1 MPFITPTF
9 EDIRSNILRDIKNLN
24 TKADIGEDSDLYIR
38 ASAVAS
44 VATGIYQYQGW
55 IVRQIFPDTADTEFL
70 EWHARTRGLYR
81 KSATTASGT
90 LTVTGEPG
98 ATAAAGYSVTRG
110 SLTYTTTAAVTLD
123 TDGNGTVAASYST
136 AGAAGNTTAATSGT
150 FTSTPT
156 GFDSTVIIG
165 VMAGGT
171 DAESDSE
178 LLARLLDIIRR
189 PPAGGNKYDYRR
201 WAMAVD
207 GVTAAYVYPLRR
219 GLGTVDVVI
228 TSADGAPSAE
238 IIAAVQAYID
248 DQRPVT
254 AKDCLVLAPTF
265 KTVDIDVR
273 ISVSGVTLA
282 DAITNIIAAITDY
295 ISRLAPGEAFIKSQ
309 AEMIAS
315 QVTGVID
322 RNVLTP
328 TGNIYPIV
336 DESVVEWIRTGD
348 VEVSAL

>member
-9 EDIRSNILRDIKNLN
+9 DDIRSDILRDIKNLN
-24 TKADIGEDSDLYIR
+24 PDADTGVDSDLYIR

-110 SLTYTTTAAVTLD
+110 SLTWTTTAAVTLD
-123 TDGNGTVAASYST
+123 ADGNGTVAASYST

-189 PPAGGNKYDYRR
+189 APAGGNKYDYRR
-201 WAMAVD
+201 WAMSVD

-228 TSADGAPSAE
+228 TSAGGAPSAE

-265 KTVDIDVR
+265 KAVDIDVR
-273 ISVSGVTLA
+273 ISVSGVTLT
-282 DAITNIIAAITDY
+282 DAIANIIAAITDY

-309 AEMIAS
+309 AEMIVS

-322 RNVLTP
+322 RNMLEP
-328 TGNIYPIV
+328 TGNIYPVV
-336 DESVVEWIRTGD
+336 DESVVEWIRTGEL
-348 VEVSAL
+348 EVSAL

>member
-1 MPFITPTF
+1 MPFVTPTF
-9 EDIRSNILRDIKNLN
+9 DEIRNDILRDIKNLN
-24 TKADIGEDSDLYIR
+24 TDADIGVDSDLYIR

-55 IVRQIFPDTADTEFL
+55 IVRQIFADTADTEFL

-123 TDGNGTVAASYST
+123 SDGNGTVAASYST
-136 AGAAGNTTAATSGT
+136 AGATGNTTAITSGT

-156 GFDSTVIIG
+156 GFDSTVVIG
-165 VMAGGT
+165 VMSGGT
-171 DAESDSE
+171 DQELDTE

-201 WAMAVD
+201 WAMNVD

-228 TSADGAPSAE
+228 TSSDGAPSAE
-238 IIAAVQAYID
+238 IITAVQAYID

-265 KTVDIDVR
+265 KNVDISVGV
-273 ISVSGVTLA
+273 SVSGVTFA
-282 DAITNIIAAITDY
+282 EASENIIAALTDY
-295 ISRLAPGEAFIKSQ
+295 IARLAPGEAFIKSQ
-309 AEMIAS
+309 AEMIVS
-315 QVTGVID
+315 QVNGVID
-322 RNVLTP
+322 RNMSSPAGNVLP
-328 TGNIYPIV
+328 VV
-336 DESVVEWIRTGD
+336 DDSVVEWIREGTL
-348 VEVSAL
+348 EVVPL

>member
-9 EDIRSNILRDIKNLN
+9 DDIRSDILRDIKNLN
-24 TKADIGEDSDLYIR
+24 PDADTGVDSDLYIR

-123 TDGNGTVAASYST
+123 SDGNGTVAASYST
-136 AGAAGNTTAATSGT
+136 AGAVGNTTAITSGT

-228 TSADGAPSAE
+228 TSAGGAPSAE
-238 IIAAVQAYID
+238 ILAAVQEYID

-254 AKDCLVLAPTF
+254 AKDFLVLAPTF

-273 ISVSGVTLA
+273 ISVSGVTFA
-282 DAITNIIAAITDY
+282 EVVANIIAALTDY
-295 ISRLAPGEAFIKSQ
+295 ISRLAPGEAFIKSH
-309 AEMIAS
+309 AEMIVS
-315 QVTGVID
+315 QVTGVVD
-322 RNVLTP
+322 RNMVAPAGNVLP
-328 TGNIYPIV
+328 TV
-336 DESVVEWIRTGD
+336 DESVVEWIRSGTI
-348 VEVSAL
+348 EVVDL

>member
-9 EDIRSNILRDIKNLN
+9 DDIRSDILRDIKNLN
-24 TKADIGEDSDLYIR
+24 PDADTGVDSDLYIR

-136 AGAAGNTTAATSGT
+136 AGAAGNTTAVTSGT

-228 TSADGAPSAE
+228 TSAGGAPSAD

-273 ISVSGVTLA
+273 ISVSGVTLT
-282 DAITNIIAAITDY
+282 DAIANIIAAITDY

-309 AEMIAS
+309 AEMIVS

-322 RNVLTP
+322 RNMLEP
-328 TGNIYPIV
+328 TGNIYPVV
-336 DESVVEWIRTGD
+336 DESVVEWIRTGEL
-348 VEVSAL
+348 EVSAL

>member
-1 MPFITPTF
+1 MPFVTPTF
-9 EDIRSNILRDIKNLN
+9 DEIRNDILRDIKNLN
-24 TKADIGEDSDLYIR
+24 TDADIGVDSDLYIR

-55 IVRQIFPDTADTEFL
+55 IVRQIFADTADTEFL

-123 TDGNGTVAASYST
+123 SDGNGTVAASYST
-136 AGAAGNTTAATSGT
+136 AGAAGNTTAITSGT

-156 GFDSTVIIG
+156 GFDSTVVIG
-165 VMAGGT
+165 VMSGGT
-171 DAESDSE
+171 DQELDTE
-178 LLARLLDIIRR
+178 LLTRLLDIIRR

-201 WAMAVD
+201 WAMNVD

-228 TSADGAPSAE
+228 TSSDGAPSAE
-238 IIAAVQAYID
+238 IITAVQAYID

-265 KTVDIDVR
+265 KTVDISVGV
-273 ISVSGVTLA
+273 SVSGVTFA
-282 DAITNIIAAITDY
+282 EASENIIAALADY
-295 ISRLAPGEAFIKSQ
+295 IARLAPGEAFIKSQ
-309 AEMIAS
+309 AEMIVS
-315 QVTGVID
+315 QVNGVID
-322 RNVLTP
+322 RNMSSPAGNVLP
-328 TGNIYPIV
+328 VV
-336 DESVVEWIRTGD
+336 DDSVVEWIREGTL
-348 VEVSAL
+348 EVVPL

>member
-1 MPFITPTF
+1 
-9 EDIRSNILRDIKNLN
+9 
-24 TKADIGEDSDLYIR
+24 R

-55 IVRQIFPDTADTEFL
+55 IVRQIFADTADTEFL

-123 TDGNGTVAASYST
+123 SDGNGTVAASYST
-136 AGAAGNTTAATSGT
+136 AGAAGNTTAITSGT

-156 GFDSTVIIG
+156 GFDSTVVIG
-165 VMAGGT
+165 VMSGGT
-171 DAESDSE
+171 DQELDTE

-201 WAMAVD
+201 WAMNVD

-228 TSADGAPSAE
+228 TSSDGAPSAE
-238 IIAAVQAYID
+238 IITAVQAYID

-265 KTVDIDVR
+265 KNVDISVGV
-273 ISVSGVTLA
+273 SVSGVTFA
-282 DAITNIIAAITDY
+282 EASENIIAALTDY
-295 ISRLAPGEAFIKSQ
+295 IARLAPGEAFIKSQ
-309 AEMIAS
+309 AEMIVS
-315 QVTGVID
+315 QVNGVID
-322 RNVLTP
+322 RNMSSPAGNVLP
-328 TGNIYPIV
+328 VV
-336 DESVVEWIRTGD
+336 DDSVVEWIREGTL
-348 VEVSAL
+348 EVVPL

>member
-1 MPFITPTF
+1 MPFITPSF
-9 EDIRSNILRDIKNLN
+9 EDIRNDILRDIKNTN
-24 TKADIGEDSDLYIR
+24 PDADTGVDSDLYVR
-38 ASAVAS
+38 ACASAS
-44 VATGIYQYQGW
+44 VAVGIYQYQGW

-81 KSATTASGT
+81 KSATTASGI

-110 SLTYTTTAAVTLD
+110 SLTYTTTATVTLD

-136 AGAAGNTTAATSGT
+136 SGAAGNTTAITSGT

-189 PPAGGNKYDYRR
+189 PPAGGNQYDYRR

-228 TSADGAPSAE
+228 TSAGGAPSAE

-254 AKDCLVLAPTF
+254 AKDFLVLAPTF
-265 KTVDIDVR
+265 KNVDIDVR

-282 DAITNIIAAITDY
+282 EAVANITSALTDY
-295 ISRLAPGEAFIKSQ
+295 IARLAPGEAFIKSQ
-309 AEMIAS
+309 AEMIVS
-315 QVTGVID
+315 QVTGIVD
-322 RNVLTP
+322 RNMITP
-328 TGNIYPIV
+328 TGNVLPTV
-336 DESVVEWIRTGD
+336 DESVVEWIRAGD
-348 VEVSAL
+348 IEVSEL

>member
-1 MPFITPTF
+1 MPFVTPTF
-9 EDIRSNILRDIKNLN
+9 DEIRNDILRDIKNLN
-24 TKADIGEDSDLYIR
+24 TDADIGVDSDLYIR

-55 IVRQIFPDTADTEFL
+55 IVRQIFADTADTEFL

-123 TDGNGTVAASYST
+123 SDGNGTVAASYST
-136 AGAAGNTTAATSGT
+136 AGAAGNTTAITSGT

-156 GFDSTVIIG
+156 GFDSTVVIG
-165 VMAGGT
+165 VMSGGT
-171 DAESDSE
+171 DQESDTE

-201 WAMAVD
+201 WAMNVD

-228 TSADGAPSAE
+228 TSSGGAPSAE
-238 IIAAVQAYID
+238 IITAVQAYID

-265 KTVDIDVR
+265 KNVDISVGV
-273 ISVSGVTLA
+273 SVSGVTFA
-282 DAITNIIAAITDY
+282 EASENIIAALTDY
-295 ISRLAPGEAFIKSQ
+295 IARLAPGEAFIKSQ
-309 AEMIAS
+309 AEMIVS
-315 QVTGVID
+315 QVNGVID
-322 RNVLTP
+322 RNMSSPAGNVLP
-328 TGNIYPIV
+328 VV
-336 DESVVEWIRTGD
+336 DDSVVEWIREGTL
-348 VEVSAL
+348 EVVPL

>member
-1 MPFITPTF
+1 MPFVTPTF
-9 EDIRSNILRDIKNLN
+9 DEIRNDILRDIKNLN
-24 TKADIGEDSDLYIR
+24 TDADIGVDSDLYIR

-55 IVRQIFPDTADTEFL
+55 IVRQIFADTADTEFL

-81 KSATTASGT
+81 KSSTTASGT

-123 TDGNGTVAASYST
+123 SDGNGTVAASYST
-136 AGAAGNTTAATSGT
+136 AGAAGNTTAITSGT

-156 GFDSTVIIG
+156 GFDSTVVIG
-165 VMAGGT
+165 VMSGGT
-171 DAESDSE
+171 DQELDTE

-201 WAMAVD
+201 WAMNVD

-228 TSADGAPSAE
+228 TSSDGAPSAE
-238 IIAAVQAYID
+238 IITAVQAYID

-265 KTVDIDVR
+265 KNVDISVGV
-273 ISVSGVTLA
+273 SVSGVTFA
-282 DAITNIIAAITDY
+282 EASENIIAALTDY
-295 ISRLAPGEAFIKSQ
+295 IARLAPGEAFIKSQ
-309 AEMIAS
+309 AEMIVS
-315 QVTGVID
+315 QVNGVID
-322 RNVLTP
+322 RNMSSPAGNVLP
-328 TGNIYPIV
+328 LV
-336 DESVVEWIRTGD
+336 DDSVVEWIREGTL
-348 VEVSAL
+348 EVVPL

>member
-9 EDIRSNILRDIKNLN
+9 EDIRSDILRDIKNLN
-24 TKADIGEDSDLYIR
+24 PDADIGVDSDLYIR

-81 KSATTASGT
+81 KSATTASGI

-110 SLTYTTTAAVTLD
+110 SLMYTTTAAVTLD
-123 TDGNGTVAASYST
+123 TGGNGTVAASYST
-136 AGAAGNTTAATSGT
+136 SGAAGNTTALTSGT

-207 GVTAAYVYPLRR
+207 GVTATYVYPLRR

-228 TSADGAPSAE
+228 TSAGGAPSAD

-254 AKDCLVLAPTF
+254 AKDCLVLAPTS
-265 KTVDIDVR
+265 KTIDIDVR

-282 DAITNIIAAITDY
+282 DAIANIIAAITDY
-295 ISRLAPGEAFIKSQ
+295 IARLAPGEAFIKSQ
-309 AEMIAS
+309 AEMIVS

-322 RNVLTP
+322 RNMLAP
-328 TGNIYPIV
+328 TGNIYPV
-336 DESVVEWIRTGD
+336 VNESVVEWIRPGEL
-348 VEVSAL
+348 EVSAL

>member
-1 MPFITPTF
+1 MPFVTPTF
-9 EDIRSNILRDIKNLN
+9 DEIRNDILRDIKNLN
-24 TKADIGEDSDLYIR
+24 TDADIGVDSDLYIR

-55 IVRQIFPDTADTEFL
+55 IVRQIFADTADTEFL

-81 KSATTASGT
+81 KSATTASGI

-98 ATAAAGYSVTRG
+98 ATAVAGYSVTRG

-123 TDGNGTVAASYST
+123 SDGNGTVAASYST
-136 AGAAGNTTAATSGT
+136 AGAAGNTTAITSGT

-156 GFDSTVIIG
+156 GFDSTVVIG
-165 VMAGGT
+165 VMSGGT
-171 DAESDSE
+171 DQELDTE

-201 WAMAVD
+201 WAMNVD

-228 TSADGAPSAE
+228 TSSDGAPSAE
-238 IIAAVQAYID
+238 IITAVQAYID

-265 KTVDIDVR
+265 KNVDISVGV
-273 ISVSGVTLA
+273 SVSGVTFA
-282 DAITNIIAAITDY
+282 EASENIIAALTDY
-295 ISRLAPGEAFIKSQ
+295 IARLAPGEAFIKSQ
-309 AEMIAS
+309 AEMIVS
-315 QVTGVID
+315 QVNGVID
-322 RNVLTP
+322 RNMSSPAGNVLP
-328 TGNIYPIV
+328 VV
-336 DESVVEWIRTGD
+336 DDSVVEWIREGTL
-348 VEVSAL
+348 EVVPL

>member
-1 MPFITPTF
+1 MPFVTPTF
-9 EDIRSNILRDIKNLN
+9 DEIRNDILRDIKNLN
-24 TKADIGEDSDLYIR
+24 TDADIGVDSDLYIR

-55 IVRQIFPDTADTEFL
+55 IVRQIFADTADTEFL

-123 TDGNGTVAASYST
+123 SDGNGTVAASYST
-136 AGAAGNTTAATSGT
+136 AGAAGNTTAITSGT

-156 GFDSTVIIG
+156 GFDSTVVIG
-165 VMAGGT
+165 VMSGGT
-171 DAESDSE
+171 DQELDTE

-201 WAMAVD
+201 WAMNVD

-228 TSADGAPSAE
+228 TSSDGAPSAE
-238 IIAAVQAYID
+238 IITAVQAYID

-265 KTVDIDVR
+265 KTVDISVGV
-273 ISVSGVTLA
+273 SVSSVTFA
-282 DAITNIIAAITDY
+282 EASENIIAALTDY
-295 ISRLAPGEAFIKSQ
+295 IARLAPGEAFIKSQ
-309 AEMIAS
+309 AEMIVS
-315 QVTGVID
+315 QVNGVID
-322 RNVLTP
+322 RNMSSPAGNVLP
-328 TGNIYPIV
+328 VV
-336 DESVVEWIRTGD
+336 DDSVVEWIREGTL
-348 VEVSAL
+348 EVVPL

>member
-9 EDIRSNILRDIKNLN
+9 DDIRSDILRDIKNLN
-24 TKADIGEDSDLYIR
+24 TDADIGEDSDLYIR

-81 KSATTASGT
+81 KSATTASGFMS
-90 LTVTGEPG
+90 VTGEPG
-98 ATAAAGYSVTRG
+98 ASATAGYTVTRG
-110 SLTYTTTAAVTLD
+110 ALTWTTTAEATLD
-123 TDGNGTVAASYST
+123 SDGNGTVAASYST
-136 AGAAGNTTAATSGT
+136 SGAAGNTTAATSGT

-282 DAITNIIAAITDY
+282 DAIANIIAAITDY
-295 ISRLAPGEAFIKSQ
+295 IARLAPGEAFIKSQ
-309 AEMIAS
+309 AEMIVS

-322 RNVLTP
+322 RNMLAP
-328 TGNIYPIV
+328 TGNIYPVV
-336 DESVVEWIRTGD
+336 DESVVEWIRTGEL
-348 VEVSAL
+348 EVSAL

>member
-9 EDIRSNILRDIKNLN
+9 EDIRSDILRDIKNLN
-24 TKADIGEDSDLYIR
+24 PDADIGVDSDLYIR

-81 KSATTASGT
+81 KSATTASGI

-110 SLTYTTTAAVTLD
+110 SLMYTTTAAVTLD
-123 TDGNGTVAASYST
+123 TGGNGTVAASYST
-136 AGAAGNTTAATSGT
+136 SGAAGNTTALTSGT

-207 GVTAAYVYPLRR
+207 GVTAVYVYPLRR

-228 TSADGAPSAE
+228 TSAGGAPSAD

-254 AKDCLVLAPTF
+254 AKDCLVLAPTS
-265 KTVDIDVR
+265 KTIDIDVR

-282 DAITNIIAAITDY
+282 DAIANIIAAITDY
-295 ISRLAPGEAFIKSQ
+295 IARLAPGEAFIKSQ
-309 AEMIAS
+309 AEMIVS

-322 RNVLTP
+322 RNMLAP
-328 TGNIYPIV
+328 TGNIYPV
-336 DESVVEWIRTGD
+336 VNESVVEWIRTGEL
-348 VEVSAL
+348 EVSAL

>member
-9 EDIRSNILRDIKNLN
+9 EDIRSDILRDIKNLN
-24 TKADIGEDSDLYIR
+24 PDADTGVDSDLYIR
-38 ASAVAS
+38 ASASAS

-81 KSATTASGT
+81 KSATTASGFMS
-90 LTVTGEPG
+90 VTGEPG
-98 ATAAAGYSVTRG
+98 VSAAAGYTVTRG
-110 SLTYTTTAAVTLD
+110 ALTWTTTAEATLD
-123 TDGNGTVAASYST
+123 SDGNGTVAASYST
-136 AGAAGNTTAATSGT
+136 SGAAGNTTAATSGT

-171 DAESDSE
+171 DAESDGE

-282 DAITNIIAAITDY
+282 DAIANIIAAITDY
-295 ISRLAPGEAFIKSQ
+295 IARLAPGEAFIKSQ
-309 AEMIAS
+309 AEMIVS

-322 RNVLTP
+322 RNMLAP
-328 TGNIYPIV
+328 TGNIYPVV
-336 DESVVEWIRTGD
+336 DESVVEWIRTGEL
-348 VEVSAL
+348 EVSAL